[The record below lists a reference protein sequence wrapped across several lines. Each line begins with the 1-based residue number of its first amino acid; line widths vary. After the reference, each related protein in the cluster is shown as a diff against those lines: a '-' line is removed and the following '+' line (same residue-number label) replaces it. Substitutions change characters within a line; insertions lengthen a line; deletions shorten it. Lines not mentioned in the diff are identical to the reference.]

1 MYSII
6 RSLLF
11 KFDPED
17 MHHFFVKIGK
27 YLGSNGL
34 TRGLVSSMWSYN
46 HPSLHTKVAGVD
58 FKNPVGLAAGF
69 DKYAELYKILP
80 AIGFGFMELGSF
92 TGRPCAGN
100 PRPRVFRLP
109 EEKSILVNYG
119 LNNDGAEAARK
130 KLLHAKF
137 DIPAGMSIAKTNDP
151 SMTEKEALEDYAK
164 GFTLLHPL
172 GSYTTVNVSC
182 PSSFDGN
189 TNTYSNPKYL
199 PKLLQKLDRCKHLN
213 KPVFLKIKPDH
224 GPDEMDQI
232 LKLAWPYKWITGFVL
247 SNLSKNR
254 KGLPCKAKADAL
266 CTSGGLSGELVK
278 EQSNKQLA
286 YAYKKGKDRF
296 IFIGCGGIFSAEDAY
311 EKIKL
316 GASLVQLITGM
327 IYEGPGII
335 SKINKGIVELLKKD
349 GLKSIEQAVGK
360 KNVDNK

>member
-1 MYSII
+1 MYSLIKPV
-6 RSLLF
+6 LF

-27 YLGSNGL
+27 SLGSNAL
-34 TRGLVSSMWSYN
+34 TRSLISALWKYD
-46 HPSLHTKVAGVD
+46 HPSLHTTVGGVQ
-58 FKNPVGLAAGF
+58 FNNPVGLAAGF

-80 AIGFGFMELGSF
+80 SIGFGFMELGSF
-92 TGRPCAGN
+92 TARPFAGN
-100 PRPRVFRLP
+100 PRPRIFRLP

-119 LNNDGAEAARK
+119 LNNEGGVAVQK

-137 DIPAGMSIAKTNDP
+137 DIPAGMSVAKTNDP
-151 SMTEKEALEDYAK
+151 NMTEKEALEDYAK

-199 PKLLQKLDRCKHLN
+199 PKLLERLDRCPHLN

-224 GPDEMDQI
+224 DTKEVDQI
-232 LKLAWPYKWITGFVL
+232 LAIARPYKWVTGFVL
-247 SNLSKNR
+247 SNLLKKR
-254 KGLPCKAKADAL
+254 EGLKCKARADAL
-266 CTSGGLSGELVK
+266 CSSGGLSGALVK
-278 EQSNKQLA
+278 KKSNEQLA
-286 YAYKKGKDRF
+286 YAYKKGKGRF
-296 IFIGCGGIFSAEDAY
+296 IFIGCGGIFTAEDAY

-327 IYEGPGII
+327 IYEGPGLI
-335 SKINKGIVELLKKD
+335 SNINKGLVELLKRD
-349 GLKSIEQAVGK
+349 GYKNIQEAVGS
-360 KNVDNK
+360 KNGPA